1 MLIRNF
7 GTTLLKNLKN
17 VLVEITLMI
26 FLLFFATLTIIG
38 TTYKHSNYGSRRS
51 IGLFALKH
59 QNRAGVRFSTYLE
72 VNNLV
77 AVTTYYKKNNSTA
90 WTLPRSKL
98 LHQIDHIIT

>member
-1 MLIRNF
+1 
-7 GTTLLKNLKN
+7 
-17 VLVEITLMI
+17 MI

-38 TTYKHSNYGSRRS
+38 TTYKQHSNYDSRRS

-59 QNRAGVRFSTYLE
+59 QNRAGARFSTYLE

-77 AVTTYYKKNNSTA
+77 AVTTYYKKNSSTD